1 MSVQIPIGAAAD
13 HRSWKRVA
21 DDATRTFGNAGKDA
35 GRDFANALAG
45 SSKDVEKSLKRM
57 GDRASDAY
65 DKAASAVGKL
75 KSEESELQRLR
86 DRDADGARIIRQTE
100 KVNDAR
106 RAEARA
112 VRDATR
118 AYREYQEAAD
128 EASRRNNT
136 NLVDGMRAQAGRAAQ
151 LGRDMGNG
159 FSGGFTHGVSSAASI
174 ARLGTAGGPIGAAL
188 LGLTAV
194 GILVGSRLSN
204 AIAEGMATT
213 ATTKLFQGRMGLDDT
228 SMSNYAKAA
237 GQSYANNFGASVAD
251 NLSVAQAALRNNLIK
266 PNSPDDEIQYTIQ
279 QLQGVAQVVEK
290 TPQELAH
297 SATQLMRTGLA
308 NSVTEALDIITAG
321 SQKGLDVTGDWL
333 DSIGEYSTQFRKLG
347 LTGSETMTLL
357 KQGIEGGARDTDKV
371 ADSLKEF
378 SIRAVDGSKSTKEGF
393 EALGFNADEMGRR
406 FSAGGE
412 QAHQAF
418 AAVLTGL
425 RNLDDP
431 VQQALVWQRLFGTQW
446 EDMGD
451 AVNKLD
457 LDPAKNQ
464 FKDLQDTSQRS
475 TKTATETFKSEWE
488 SATKTVDQWFTD
500 LKTSISDWFVDL
512 PVIRDIPT
520 MIKDLFSSSP
530 PPPQYAAPLGG
541 THPGTDILANT
552 LPGAPGAG
560 STVLPPA
567 PGDNSARTLL
577 GSALAP
583 GTALPPP
590 DAQRGNAVDNG
601 PQAGDRK
608 PIAPAGDDDKTKA
621 PIDPSLWSVESKP
634 VAMPPGL
641 ASAPTGVPG
650 VLVSSPKGGPGLGRY
665 EVDPMRVYDAESSAI
680 RAKNSLEQDRIALIR
695 LEQQG
700 NADQDALL
708 RARNQVAD
716 AERSY
721 VSAQMKLAEAQQ
733 GTWKKLESST
743 QGLADG
749 MGQIGAALDK
759 DFGISKGLPG
769 LAENLTKFLAN
780 MAAAPILG
788 QLGAVSQLNPSK
800 GGYGAMG
807 ILAAQGV
814 FGPQYTGVAQDVAMA
829 GIGPMALQQGVNP
842 NLAAMYALAARGGK
856 YAPASDLQNG
866 LADCSGAVSDLVEVL
881 RDGKSSPARL
891 FDTTAFATDASAA
904 KLGFLPGYQ
913 PGAFNVGV
921 NPLPGQQGHMAA
933 TLPNGMNFESGGGHG
948 PMLGG
953 SAAGALDKQFPK
965 QYYMPLGSGTSSAPS
980 PQPIG
985 PTVDYRALYPKTA
998 GPGVAVTGD
1007 PSLGGTDPVMS
1018 DPTLTNPAL
1027 TAGIPAAGGG
1037 WGGAT
1042 GPAQAWSP
1050 SSTRI
1055 GGVEPATGS
1064 GAGGV
1069 GITPGGTIDT
1079 AIGMAASAADI
1090 FAPGA
1095 GQAAQTGIKLAN
1107 RAIQFG
1113 AQAAGIGVQGSMD
1126 TVLPTAGSELANKS
1140 WLTKILG
1147 GVAGA
1152 APAIPNVAGK
1162 ATAPPNPNQGDPNA
1176 QGGPVKAGDTNIH
1189 VTNNRAT
1196 EDGTGRDIAF
1206 HQQARNSGPGM

>member
-136 NLVDGMRAQAGRAAQ
+136 NLVDGMRAQAGQAAQ

-228 SMSNYAKAA
+228 SMGNYAKAA

-457 LDPAKNQ
+457 LNPAKNQ

-608 PIAPAGDDDKTKA
+608 PIAPAGDDDKTKP

-641 ASAPTGVPG
+641 ASAPTGAPG
-650 VLVSSPKGGPGLGRY
+650 MLVSSPKGGPGLGRY

-733 GTWKKLESST
+733 GTWKKLEGAT

-807 ILAAQGV
+807 ILAAQGA
-814 FGPQYTGVAQDVAMA
+814 FGPQYTGLDASSAYGPQ
-829 GIGPMALQQGVNP
+829 GIGPAALGGGMGTYAGDAAL
-842 NLAAMYALAARGGK
+842 LARVPAGRYTQEERG
-856 YAPASDLQNG
+856 DLTKG
-866 LADCSGAVSDLVEVL
+866 LADCSSAVEDLVNL
-881 RDGKSSPARL
+881 MDGRP
-891 FDTTAFATDASAA
+891 TAGASMWTGNAA
-904 KLGFLPGYQ
+904 EWLTQRGFVPGMGG
-913 PGAFNVGV
+913 PGDFRVGFN
-921 NPLPGQQGHMAA
+921 PQHMQA
-933 TLPNGMNFESGGGHG
+933 TLPGGTNINWGSNEMAARRG
-948 PMLGG
+948 IGG
-953 SAAGALDKQFPK
+953 TGADDPAFTSH
-965 QYYMPLGSGTSSAPS
+965 YYRPTGGYSPVAPS
-980 PQPIG
+980 VGIAPTPIPPPAPG
-985 PTVDYRALYPKTA
+985 YAPLADSALTN
-998 GPGVAVTGD
+998 PG
-1007 PSLGGTDPVMS
+1007 
-1018 DPTLTNPAL
+1018 LTNPAL

-1113 AQAAGIGVQGSMD
+1113 AQAAGIGVQGLMD

>member
-136 NLVDGMRAQAGRAAQ
+136 NLVDGMRAQAGQAAQ

-641 ASAPTGVPG
+641 ATAPTAAPG

-733 GTWKKLESST
+733 GTWKKLEGAT

-769 LAENLTKFLAN
+769 LAENLVRFAAN

-814 FGPQYTGVAQDVAMA
+814 FGPQYTGLGASS
-829 GIGPMALQQGVNP
+829 GYGPQGVGSAALGGMGAYAGDAAL
-842 NLAAMYALAARGGK
+842 LARVPAGRYTQEERG
-856 YAPASDLQNG
+856 DLTKG
-866 LADCSGAVSDLVEVL
+866 LADCSSAVEDLVNL
-881 RDGKSSPARL
+881 MDGRP
-891 FDTTAFATDASAA
+891 TAGASMWTGNAA
-904 KLGFLPGYQ
+904 EWLTQRGFVPGVGG
-913 PGAFNVGV
+913 PGDFRVGFN
-921 NPLPGQQGHMAA
+921 PQHMQA
-933 TLPNGMNFESGGGHG
+933 TLPGGTNINWGSDEMAARRG
-948 PMLGG
+948 IGG
-953 SAAGALDKQFPK
+953 TGADDPAFTSH
-965 QYYMPLGSGTSSAPS
+965 YYRPTTGGYSPVAPS
-980 PQPIG
+980 
-985 PTVDYRALYPKTA
+985 V
-998 GPGVAVTGD
+998 GVA
-1007 PSLGGTDPVMS
+1007 
-1018 DPTLTNPAL
+1018 PTPIPPPAPGYAPLADTALTNPGLTNPAL
-1027 TAGIPAAGGG
+1027 TPGIPAAGGG

-1113 AQAAGIGVQGSMD
+1113 AQAAGIGVQGLMD

-1206 HQQARNSGPGM
+1206 HQQARNSRPGM

>member
-45 SSKDVEKSLKRM
+45 SSKDVEKCLKRM

-136 NLVDGMRAQAGRAAQ
+136 NLVDGMRAQAGQAAQ

-228 SMSNYAKAA
+228 SMSNYARAA

-601 PQAGDRK
+601 PQAGERK
-608 PIAPAGDDDKTKA
+608 PIAPAGDDDKTKP

-641 ASAPTGVPG
+641 ATAPTAAPG

-733 GTWKKLESST
+733 GTWKKLEGAT

-769 LAENLTKFLAN
+769 LAENLVRFAAN

-814 FGPQYTGVAQDVAMA
+814 FGPQYTGLGASSAY
-829 GIGPMALQQGVNP
+829 GPQGVGP
-842 NLAAMYALAARGGK
+842 AALGGGMGAYAGDAALLARVPAGRYTQEERG
-856 YAPASDLQNG
+856 DLTKG
-866 LADCSGAVSDLVEVL
+866 LADCSSAVEDLVNL
-881 RDGKSSPARL
+881 MDGRP
-891 FDTTAFATDASAA
+891 TAGASMWTGNAA
-904 KLGFLPGYQ
+904 EWLTQRGFVPGMGG
-913 PGAFNVGV
+913 PGDFRVGFN
-921 NPLPGQQGHMAA
+921 PQHMQA
-933 TLPNGMNFESGGGHG
+933 TLPGGTNINWGSDEMAARRG
-948 PMLGG
+948 IGG
-953 SAAGALDKQFPK
+953 TGADDPAFTSH
-965 QYYMPLGSGTSSAPS
+965 YYRPATGGYSPVAPSVGVAPTPIPSSAPGYAPLADS
-980 PQPIG
+980 
-985 PTVDYRALYPKTA
+985 ALTN
-998 GPGVAVTGD
+998 PG
-1007 PSLGGTDPVMS
+1007 
-1018 DPTLTNPAL
+1018 LTNPAL
-1027 TAGIPAAGGG
+1027 TPGVPAAGG

-1113 AQAAGIGVQGSMD
+1113 AQAAGIGVQGLMD

>member
-136 NLVDGMRAQAGRAAQ
+136 NLVDGMRAQAGQAAQ

-204 AIAEGMATT
+204 AIAEGLATT

-228 SMSNYAKAA
+228 SMSNYARAA

-641 ASAPTGVPG
+641 ASAPTGAPG
-650 VLVSSPKGGPGLGRY
+650 MLVSSPKGGPGLGRY

-733 GTWKKLESST
+733 GTWKKLEGAT

-749 MGQIGAALDK
+749 MGQLGAALDK

-769 LAENLTKFLAN
+769 LAENLVRFAAN

-807 ILAAQGV
+807 ILAAQGA
-814 FGPQYTGVAQDVAMA
+814 FGPQYTGLGASSAY
-829 GIGPMALQQGVNP
+829 GPQGVGP
-842 NLAAMYALAARGGK
+842 AALGGGMGAYAGDAALLARVPAGRYTQEERG
-856 YAPASDLQNG
+856 DLTKG
-866 LADCSGAVSDLVEVL
+866 LADCSSAVEDLVNL
-881 RDGKSSPARL
+881 MDGRP
-891 FDTTAFATDASAA
+891 TAGASMWTGNAA
-904 KLGFLPGYQ
+904 EWLTQRGFVPGMGG
-913 PGAFNVGV
+913 PGDFRVGFN
-921 NPLPGQQGHMAA
+921 PQHMQA
-933 TLPNGMNFESGGGHG
+933 TLPGGTNINWGSDEMAARRG
-948 PMLGG
+948 IGG
-953 SAAGALDKQFPK
+953 TGADDPAFTSH
-965 QYYMPLGSGTSSAPS
+965 YYRPTTGGYSPVASS
-980 PQPIG
+980 
-985 PTVDYRALYPKTA
+985 V
-998 GPGVAVTGD
+998 GVA
-1007 PSLGGTDPVMS
+1007 
-1018 DPTLTNPAL
+1018 PTPIPPPPPGYAPLADSALTNPGLTNPAL
-1027 TAGIPAAGGG
+1027 TPGVPAAGG

-1113 AQAAGIGVQGSMD
+1113 AQAAGIGVQGLMD

>member
-136 NLVDGMRAQAGRAAQ
+136 NLVDGMRAQAGQAAQ

-641 ASAPTGVPG
+641 ATAPTAAPG
-650 VLVSSPKGGPGLGRY
+650 MLVSSPKGGPGLGRY

-695 LEQQG
+695 LEQRG

-800 GGYGAMG
+800 GGYGALG

-814 FGPQYTGVAQDVAMA
+814 FGPQYTGLGASSAY
-829 GIGPMALQQGVNP
+829 GPQGVGP
-842 NLAAMYALAARGGK
+842 AALGGGMGAYAGDAALLARVPAGRYTQEERG
-856 YAPASDLQNG
+856 DLTKG
-866 LADCSGAVSDLVEVL
+866 LADCSSAVEDLVNL
-881 RDGKSSPARL
+881 MDGRP
-891 FDTTAFATDASAA
+891 TAGASMWTGNAA
-904 KLGFLPGYQ
+904 EWLTQRGFVPGVGG
-913 PGAFNVGV
+913 PGDFRVGFN
-921 NPLPGQQGHMAA
+921 PQHMQA
-933 TLPNGMNFESGGGHG
+933 TLPGGTNINWGSDEMAARRGIGGTGADDPAFTSHYYRPTGGHS
-948 PMLGG
+948 PV
-953 SAAGALDKQFPK
+953 
-965 QYYMPLGSGTSSAPS
+965 APS
-980 PQPIG
+980 
-985 PTVDYRALYPKTA
+985 V
-998 GPGVAVTGD
+998 GVA
-1007 PSLGGTDPVMS
+1007 
-1018 DPTLTNPAL
+1018 PTPIPPPAPGYAPLADSALTSPGLTNPAL
-1027 TAGIPAAGGG
+1027 TPGIPAAGGG

-1069 GITPGGTIDT
+1069 GITAGGTIDT

-1113 AQAAGIGVQGSMD
+1113 AQAAGIGVQGLMD

-1176 QGGPVKAGDTNIH
+1176 QGGPIKAGDTNIH

>member
-136 NLVDGMRAQAGRAAQ
+136 NLVDGMRAQAGQAAQ

-641 ASAPTGVPG
+641 ATAPG

-733 GTWKKLESST
+733 GTWKKLEGAT

-769 LAENLTKFLAN
+769 LAENLVRFAAN

-814 FGPQYTGVAQDVAMA
+814 FGPQYTGLGASS
-829 GIGPMALQQGVNP
+829 GYGPQGVGSAALGGMGAYAGDAAL
-842 NLAAMYALAARGGK
+842 LARVPAGRYTQEERG
-856 YAPASDLQNG
+856 DLTKG
-866 LADCSGAVSDLVEVL
+866 LADCSSAVEDLVNL
-881 RDGKSSPARL
+881 MDGRP
-891 FDTTAFATDASAA
+891 TAGASMWTGNAA
-904 KLGFLPGYQ
+904 EWLTQRGFVPGVGG
-913 PGAFNVGV
+913 PGDFRVGFN
-921 NPLPGQQGHMAA
+921 PQHMQA
-933 TLPNGMNFESGGGHG
+933 TLPGGTNINWGSDEMAARRG
-948 PMLGG
+948 IGG
-953 SAAGALDKQFPK
+953 TGADDPAFTSH
-965 QYYMPLGSGTSSAPS
+965 YYRPTGGYSPVAPS
-980 PQPIG
+980 
-985 PTVDYRALYPKTA
+985 V
-998 GPGVAVTGD
+998 GVA
-1007 PSLGGTDPVMS
+1007 
-1018 DPTLTNPAL
+1018 PTPIPPPAPGYAPLADSALTSPGLTNPAL
-1027 TAGIPAAGGG
+1027 TPGIPAAGGG

-1113 AQAAGIGVQGSMD
+1113 AQAAGIGVQGLMD

-1176 QGGPVKAGDTNIH
+1176 QGGPIKAGDTNIH

>member
-136 NLVDGMRAQAGRAAQ
+136 NLVDGMRAQAGQAAQ

-213 ATTKLFQGRMGLDDT
+213 ATTKLFQGRMSLDDT

-641 ASAPTGVPG
+641 ATAPTAAPG
-650 VLVSSPKGGPGLGRY
+650 MLVSSPKGGPGLGRY

-695 LEQQG
+695 LEQRG

-800 GGYGAMG
+800 GGYGALG

-814 FGPQYTGVAQDVAMA
+814 FGPQYTGLGASSAY
-829 GIGPMALQQGVNP
+829 GPQGVGP
-842 NLAAMYALAARGGK
+842 AALGGGMGAYAGDAALLARVPAGRYTQEERG
-856 YAPASDLQNG
+856 DLTKG
-866 LADCSGAVSDLVEVL
+866 LADCSSAVEDLVNL
-881 RDGKSSPARL
+881 MDGRP
-891 FDTTAFATDASAA
+891 TAGASMWTGNAA
-904 KLGFLPGYQ
+904 EWLTQRGFVPGVGG
-913 PGAFNVGV
+913 PGDFRVGFN
-921 NPLPGQQGHMAA
+921 PQHMQA
-933 TLPNGMNFESGGGHG
+933 TLPGGTNINWGSDEMAARRGIGGTGADDPAFTSHYYRPTGGHS
-948 PMLGG
+948 PV
-953 SAAGALDKQFPK
+953 
-965 QYYMPLGSGTSSAPS
+965 APS
-980 PQPIG
+980 
-985 PTVDYRALYPKTA
+985 V
-998 GPGVAVTGD
+998 GVA
-1007 PSLGGTDPVMS
+1007 
-1018 DPTLTNPAL
+1018 PTPIPPPAPGYAPLADSALTSPGLTNPAL
-1027 TAGIPAAGGG
+1027 TPGIPAAGGG

-1069 GITPGGTIDT
+1069 GITAGGTIDT

-1113 AQAAGIGVQGSMD
+1113 AQAAGIGVQGLMD

-1176 QGGPVKAGDTNIH
+1176 QGGPIKAGDTNIH

>member
-136 NLVDGMRAQAGRAAQ
+136 NLVDGMRAQAGQAAQ

-204 AIAEGMATT
+204 AIAEGLATT

-228 SMSNYAKAA
+228 SMSNYARAA

-641 ASAPTGVPG
+641 ASAPTGAPG
-650 VLVSSPKGGPGLGRY
+650 MLVSSPKGGPGLGRY

-733 GTWKKLESST
+733 GTWKKLEGAT

-749 MGQIGAALDK
+749 MGQLGAALDK

-769 LAENLTKFLAN
+769 LAENLVRFAAN

-807 ILAAQGV
+807 ILAAQGA
-814 FGPQYTGVAQDVAMA
+814 FGPQYTGLGASSAY
-829 GIGPMALQQGVNP
+829 GPQGVGP
-842 NLAAMYALAARGGK
+842 AALGGGMGAYAGDAALLARVPAGRYTQEERG
-856 YAPASDLQNG
+856 DLTKG
-866 LADCSGAVSDLVEVL
+866 LADCSSAVEDLVNL
-881 RDGKSSPARL
+881 MDGRP
-891 FDTTAFATDASAA
+891 TAGASMWTGNAA
-904 KLGFLPGYQ
+904 EWLTQRGFVPGMGG
-913 PGAFNVGV
+913 PGDFRVGFN
-921 NPLPGQQGHMAA
+921 PQHMQA
-933 TLPNGMNFESGGGHG
+933 TLPGGTNINWGSDEMAARRG
-948 PMLGG
+948 IGG
-953 SAAGALDKQFPK
+953 TGADDPAFTSH
-965 QYYMPLGSGTSSAPS
+965 YYRPTTGGYSPVASSVGVAPTPIPPPS
-980 PQPIG
+980 PGYAPLA
-985 PTVDYRALYPKTA
+985 DSALTN
-998 GPGVAVTGD
+998 PG
-1007 PSLGGTDPVMS
+1007 
-1018 DPTLTNPAL
+1018 LTNPAL
-1027 TAGIPAAGGG
+1027 TPGVPAAGG

-1113 AQAAGIGVQGSMD
+1113 AQAAGIGVQGLMD

>member
-136 NLVDGMRAQAGRAAQ
+136 NLVDGMRAQAGQAAQ

-228 SMSNYAKAA
+228 SMSNYARAA

-475 TKTATETFKSEWE
+475 TKTATETFKSEWD

-641 ASAPTGVPG
+641 ATAPTAAPG
-650 VLVSSPKGGPGLGRY
+650 MLVSSPKGGPGLGRY

-814 FGPQYTGVAQDVAMA
+814 FGPQYTGLGASSGYGPQ
-829 GIGPMALQQGVNP
+829 GIGPAALGGGMGAYAGDAAL
-842 NLAAMYALAARGGK
+842 LAHVPAGRYTQEERG
-856 YAPASDLQNG
+856 DLTKG
-866 LADCSGAVSDLVEVL
+866 LADCSSAVEDLVNL
-881 RDGKSSPARL
+881 MDGRP
-891 FDTTAFATDASAA
+891 TAGASMWTGNAA
-904 KLGFLPGYQ
+904 EWLTQRGFVPGMGG
-913 PGAFNVGV
+913 PGDFRVGFN
-921 NPLPGQQGHMAA
+921 PQHMQA
-933 TLPNGMNFESGGGHG
+933 TLPGGTNINWGSNEMAARRG
-948 PMLGG
+948 IGG
-953 SAAGALDKQFPK
+953 TGADDPAFTSH
-965 QYYMPLGSGTSSAPS
+965 YYRPTTGGYSPVAPS
-980 PQPIG
+980 
-985 PTVDYRALYPKTA
+985 V
-998 GPGVAVTGD
+998 GVA
-1007 PSLGGTDPVMS
+1007 
-1018 DPTLTNPAL
+1018 PTPIPPPAPGYAPLADTALTNPGLTNPAL
-1027 TAGIPAAGGG
+1027 TPGIPAAGGG

-1042 GPAQAWSP
+1042 GPAQVWSP

-1113 AQAAGIGVQGSMD
+1113 AQAAGIGVQGLMD

>member
-136 NLVDGMRAQAGRAAQ
+136 NLVDGMRAQAGQAAQ

-641 ASAPTGVPG
+641 ATAPTAAPG

-733 GTWKKLESST
+733 GTWKKLEGAT

-769 LAENLTKFLAN
+769 LAENLVRFAAN

-814 FGPQYTGVAQDVAMA
+814 FGPQYTGLGASS
-829 GIGPMALQQGVNP
+829 GYGPQGVGSAALGGMGAYAGDAAL
-842 NLAAMYALAARGGK
+842 LARVPAGRYTQEERG
-856 YAPASDLQNG
+856 DLTKG
-866 LADCSGAVSDLVEVL
+866 LADCSSAVEDLVNL
-881 RDGKSSPARL
+881 MDGRP
-891 FDTTAFATDASAA
+891 TAGASMWTGNAA
-904 KLGFLPGYQ
+904 EWLTQRGFVPGVGG
-913 PGAFNVGV
+913 PGDFRVGFN
-921 NPLPGQQGHMAA
+921 PQHMQA
-933 TLPNGMNFESGGGHG
+933 TLPGGTNINWGSDEMAARRG
-948 PMLGG
+948 IGG
-953 SAAGALDKQFPK
+953 TGADDPAFTSH
-965 QYYMPLGSGTSSAPS
+965 YYRPTGGYSPVAPS
-980 PQPIG
+980 
-985 PTVDYRALYPKTA
+985 V
-998 GPGVAVTGD
+998 GVA
-1007 PSLGGTDPVMS
+1007 
-1018 DPTLTNPAL
+1018 PTPIPPPAPGYAPLADSALTSPGLTNPAL
-1027 TAGIPAAGGG
+1027 TPGIPATGGG

-1113 AQAAGIGVQGSMD
+1113 AQAAGIGVQGLMD

-1176 QGGPVKAGDTNIH
+1176 QGGPIKAGDTNIH

>member
-136 NLVDGMRAQAGRAAQ
+136 NLVDGMRAQAGQAAQ

-590 DAQRGNAVDNG
+590 DAQRGNAVDSG
-601 PQAGDRK
+601 PQAGERK
-608 PIAPAGDDDKTKA
+608 PIAPAGDDDKTKP

-641 ASAPTGVPG
+641 ATAPTAAPG

-733 GTWKKLESST
+733 GTWKKLEGAT

-814 FGPQYTGVAQDVAMA
+814 FGPQYTGLPESAAYTGAGYPGSVASA
-829 GIGPMALQQGVNP
+829 QG
-842 NLAAMYALAARGGK
+842 G
-856 YAPASDLQNG
+856 YAPYPGDAALLARVPAGRYTQEERGDLTKG
-866 LADCSGAVSDLVEVL
+866 LADCSSAVEDLVNL
-881 RDGKSSPARL
+881 MDGRP
-891 FDTTAFATDASAA
+891 TAGASMWTGNAA
-904 KLGFLPGYQ
+904 EWLTQRGFVPGMGG
-913 PGAFNVGV
+913 PGDFRVGFN
-921 NPLPGQQGHMAA
+921 PQHMQA
-933 TLPNGMNFESGGGHG
+933 TLPGGTNINWGSDEMAARRG
-948 PMLGG
+948 IGG
-953 SAAGALDKQFPK
+953 TGADDPAFTSH
-965 QYYMPLGSGTSSAPS
+965 YYRPTTGGYSPVAPS
-980 PQPIG
+980 
-985 PTVDYRALYPKTA
+985 V
-998 GPGVAVTGD
+998 GVAPTPIPP
-1007 PSLGGTDPVMS
+1007 PSPGYAPLADSALTNPG
-1018 DPTLTNPAL
+1018 LTNPAL
-1027 TAGIPAAGGG
+1027 TPGVPAAGGG

-1113 AQAAGIGVQGSMD
+1113 AQAAGIGVQGLMD

-1140 WLTKILG
+1140 WLTKIPG

-1162 ATAPPNPNQGDPNA
+1162 ATALPNPNQGDPSA

>member
-45 SSKDVEKSLKRM
+45 SSKDVEKCLKRM

-136 NLVDGMRAQAGRAAQ
+136 NLVDGMRAQAGQAAQ

-228 SMSNYAKAA
+228 SMSNYARAA

-601 PQAGDRK
+601 PQAGERK
-608 PIAPAGDDDKTKA
+608 PIAPAGDDDKTKP

-641 ASAPTGVPG
+641 ATAPTAAPG

-733 GTWKKLESST
+733 GTWKKLEGAT

-769 LAENLTKFLAN
+769 LAENLVRFAAN

-814 FGPQYTGVAQDVAMA
+814 FGPQYTGLGASSAY
-829 GIGPMALQQGVNP
+829 GPQGVGP
-842 NLAAMYALAARGGK
+842 AALGGGMGAYAGDAALLARVPAGRYTQEERG
-856 YAPASDLQNG
+856 DLTKG
-866 LADCSGAVSDLVEVL
+866 LADCSSAVEDLVNL
-881 RDGKSSPARL
+881 MDGRP
-891 FDTTAFATDASAA
+891 TAGASMWTGNAA
-904 KLGFLPGYQ
+904 EWLTQRGFVPGMGG
-913 PGAFNVGV
+913 PGDFRVGFN
-921 NPLPGQQGHMAA
+921 PQHMQA
-933 TLPNGMNFESGGGHG
+933 TLPGGTNINWGSDEMAARRG
-948 PMLGG
+948 IGG
-953 SAAGALDKQFPK
+953 TGADDPAFTSH
-965 QYYMPLGSGTSSAPS
+965 YYRPTTGGYSPVAPS
-980 PQPIG
+980 
-985 PTVDYRALYPKTA
+985 V
-998 GPGVAVTGD
+998 GVAPTPIPP
-1007 PSLGGTDPVMS
+1007 PSPGYAPLADSALTNPG
-1018 DPTLTNPAL
+1018 LTNPAL
-1027 TAGIPAAGGG
+1027 TPGVPAAGG

-1113 AQAAGIGVQGSMD
+1113 AQAAGIGVQGLMD

>member
-136 NLVDGMRAQAGRAAQ
+136 NLVDGMRAQAGQAAQ

-290 TPQELAH
+290 TPQELGH

-641 ASAPTGVPG
+641 ATAPTAAPG

-708 RARNQVAD
+708 RVRNQVAD

-733 GTWKKLESST
+733 GTWKKLESAT

-769 LAENLTKFLAN
+769 LAENLVRFAAN

-814 FGPQYTGVAQDVAMA
+814 FGPQYTGLGASSAY
-829 GIGPMALQQGVNP
+829 GPQGVGSAALGGMGAYAGDAAL
-842 NLAAMYALAARGGK
+842 LARVPAGRYTQEERG
-856 YAPASDLQNG
+856 DLTKG
-866 LADCSGAVSDLVEVL
+866 LADCSSAVEDLVNL
-881 RDGKSSPARL
+881 MDGRP
-891 FDTTAFATDASAA
+891 TAGASMWTGNAA
-904 KLGFLPGYQ
+904 EWLTQRGFVPGVGG
-913 PGAFNVGV
+913 PGDFRVGFN
-921 NPLPGQQGHMAA
+921 PQHMQA
-933 TLPNGMNFESGGGHG
+933 TLPGGTNINWGSDEMAARRG
-948 PMLGG
+948 IGG
-953 SAAGALDKQFPK
+953 TGADDPAFTSH
-965 QYYMPLGSGTSSAPS
+965 YYRPTGGYSPVAPS
-980 PQPIG
+980 
-985 PTVDYRALYPKTA
+985 V
-998 GPGVAVTGD
+998 GVA
-1007 PSLGGTDPVMS
+1007 
-1018 DPTLTNPAL
+1018 PTPIPPPAPGYAPLADSALTSPGLTNPAL
-1027 TAGIPAAGGG
+1027 TPGIPAAGGG

-1113 AQAAGIGVQGSMD
+1113 AQAAGIGVQGLMD

>member
-45 SSKDVEKSLKRM
+45 SSKEVEKSLKRM

-136 NLVDGMRAQAGRAAQ
+136 NLIDGMRAQAGQAAQ

-228 SMSNYAKAA
+228 SMGNYAKAA

-583 GTALPPP
+583 GTVLPPP

-601 PQAGDRK
+601 PEAGDRK
-608 PIAPAGDDDKTKA
+608 PIAPAGDDDKTKP

-641 ASAPTGVPG
+641 ASAPTGAPG
-650 VLVSSPKGGPGLGRY
+650 MLVSSPKGGPGLGRY

-807 ILAAQGV
+807 ILAAQGA
-814 FGPQYTGVAQDVAMA
+814 FGPQYTGLDASSAYGPQ
-829 GIGPMALQQGVNP
+829 GIGPAALGGGMGTYAGDAALLAGVP
-842 NLAAMYALAARGGK
+842 AGRYTQEERG
-856 YAPASDLQNG
+856 DLTKG
-866 LADCSGAVSDLVEVL
+866 LADCSSAVEDLVNL
-881 RDGKSSPARL
+881 MDGRP
-891 FDTTAFATDASAA
+891 TAGASMWTGNAA
-904 KLGFLPGYQ
+904 EWLTQRGFVPGMGG
-913 PGAFNVGV
+913 PGDFRVGFN
-921 NPLPGQQGHMAA
+921 PQHMQA
-933 TLPNGMNFESGGGHG
+933 TLPGGTNINWGSNEMAARRGIGGTGADDPAFTSHYYR
-948 PMLGG
+948 PTTGG
-953 SAAGALDKQFPK
+953 SSPV
-965 QYYMPLGSGTSSAPS
+965 APS
-980 PQPIG
+980 VGIAPTPIPPPAPG
-985 PTVDYRALYPKTA
+985 YAPLADSALTN
-998 GPGVAVTGD
+998 PG
-1007 PSLGGTDPVMS
+1007 
-1018 DPTLTNPAL
+1018 LTNPAL
-1027 TAGIPAAGGG
+1027 TAGVPATGGG

-1113 AQAAGIGVQGSMD
+1113 AQAAGIGVQGAID

-1162 ATAPPNPNQGDPNA
+1162 ATAPPNPNQGGPNA

-1206 HQQARNSGPGM
+1206 HQLSRNSGPGM

>member
-136 NLVDGMRAQAGRAAQ
+136 NLVDGMRAQAGQAAQ

-213 ATTKLFQGRMGLDDT
+213 ATTKLFQGRMGLDDA
-228 SMSNYAKAA
+228 SMGNYAKAA

-567 PGDNSARTLL
+567 AGDNSARTLL

-583 GTALPPP
+583 GTVLPPA

-608 PIAPAGDDDKTKA
+608 PIAPAGDDDKTKP

-641 ASAPTGVPG
+641 ASAPTGAPG

-733 GTWKKLESST
+733 GTWKKLEGAT

-807 ILAAQGV
+807 VLAAQGA
-814 FGPQYTGVAQDVAMA
+814 FGPQYTGLGASTAY
-829 GIGPMALQQGVNP
+829 GPQGVGP
-842 NLAAMYALAARGGK
+842 AALGGGMGAYAGDAALLARVPAGRYTQEERG
-856 YAPASDLQNG
+856 DLTKG
-866 LADCSGAVSDLVEVL
+866 LADCSSAVEDLVNL
-881 RDGKSSPARL
+881 MDGRP
-891 FDTTAFATDASAA
+891 TAGASMWTGNAA
-904 KLGFLPGYQ
+904 EWLTQRGFVPGMGG
-913 PGAFNVGV
+913 PGDFRVGFN
-921 NPLPGQQGHMAA
+921 PQHMQA
-933 TLPNGMNFESGGGHG
+933 TLPGGTNINWGSDEMAARRG
-948 PMLGG
+948 IGG
-953 SAAGALDKQFPK
+953 TGADDPAFTSH
-965 QYYMPLGSGTSSAPS
+965 YYRPTTGGYSPVAPS
-980 PQPIG
+980 
-985 PTVDYRALYPKTA
+985 V
-998 GPGVAVTGD
+998 GVA
-1007 PSLGGTDPVMS
+1007 
-1018 DPTLTNPAL
+1018 PTPIPPPAPGYAPLADSALTNPGLTNPAL

-1113 AQAAGIGVQGSMD
+1113 AQAAGIGVQGAMD

>member
-136 NLVDGMRAQAGRAAQ
+136 NLVDGMRAQAGQAAQ

-608 PIAPAGDDDKTKA
+608 PIAPAGDDDKTKP

-641 ASAPTGVPG
+641 ASAPTAAPG

-733 GTWKKLESST
+733 GTWKKLEGAT

-814 FGPQYTGVAQDVAMA
+814 FGPQYTGLPESAAYTGAGYPGSVASA
-829 GIGPMALQQGVNP
+829 QG
-842 NLAAMYALAARGGK
+842 G
-856 YAPASDLQNG
+856 YAPYPGDAALLAHVPAGRYTQEGRGDLTKG
-866 LADCSGAVSDLVEVL
+866 LADCSSAVEDLVNL
-881 RDGKSSPARL
+881 MDGRP
-891 FDTTAFATDASAA
+891 TAGASMWTGNAA
-904 KLGFLPGYQ
+904 EWLTQRGFVPGMGG
-913 PGAFNVGV
+913 PGDFRVGFN
-921 NPLPGQQGHMAA
+921 PQHMQA
-933 TLPNGMNFESGGGHG
+933 TLPGGTNINWGSNEMAARRG
-948 PMLGG
+948 IGG
-953 SAAGALDKQFPK
+953 TGADDPAFTSH
-965 QYYMPLGSGTSSAPS
+965 YYRPTTGGYSPVAPS
-980 PQPIG
+980 
-985 PTVDYRALYPKTA
+985 V
-998 GPGVAVTGD
+998 GVAPTPIPP
-1007 PSLGGTDPVMS
+1007 PSPGYAPLADSALTNPG
-1018 DPTLTNPAL
+1018 LTNPAL
-1027 TAGIPAAGGG
+1027 TPGVPAAGG

-1069 GITPGGTIDT
+1069 GITAGGTIDT

-1113 AQAAGIGVQGSMD
+1113 AQAAGIGVQGLMD

>member
-136 NLVDGMRAQAGRAAQ
+136 NLVDGMRAQAGQAAQ

-601 PQAGDRK
+601 PQAGERK
-608 PIAPAGDDDKTKA
+608 PIAPAGDDDKTKP

-641 ASAPTGVPG
+641 ATAPTAAPG

-733 GTWKKLESST
+733 GTWKKLEGAT

-814 FGPQYTGVAQDVAMA
+814 FGPQYTGLPESAAYTGAGYPGSVASA
-829 GIGPMALQQGVNP
+829 QG
-842 NLAAMYALAARGGK
+842 G
-856 YAPASDLQNG
+856 YAPYPGDAALLARVPAGRYTQEERGDLTKG
-866 LADCSGAVSDLVEVL
+866 LADCSSAVEDLVNL
-881 RDGKSSPARL
+881 MDGRP
-891 FDTTAFATDASAA
+891 TAGASMWTGNAA
-904 KLGFLPGYQ
+904 EWLTQRGFVPGTGG
-913 PGAFNVGV
+913 PGDFRVGFN
-921 NPLPGQQGHMAA
+921 PQHMQA
-933 TLPNGMNFESGGGHG
+933 TLPGGTNINWGSDEMAARRG
-948 PMLGG
+948 IGG
-953 SAAGALDKQFPK
+953 TGADDPAFTSH
-965 QYYMPLGSGTSSAPS
+965 YYRPTTGGYSPVAPS
-980 PQPIG
+980 
-985 PTVDYRALYPKTA
+985 V
-998 GPGVAVTGD
+998 GVAPTPIPP
-1007 PSLGGTDPVMS
+1007 PSPGYAPLADSALTNPG
-1018 DPTLTNPAL
+1018 LTNPAL
-1027 TAGIPAAGGG
+1027 TPGVPAAGGG

-1113 AQAAGIGVQGSMD
+1113 AQAAGIGVQGLMD

-1162 ATAPPNPNQGDPNA
+1162 ATAPPNPNQGDPSA

>member
-136 NLVDGMRAQAGRAAQ
+136 NLVDGMRAQAGQAAQ

-266 PNSPDDEIQYTIQ
+266 PNSPDDEIQDTIQ

-608 PIAPAGDDDKTKA
+608 PIAPAGDDDKTKP

-641 ASAPTGVPG
+641 ATAPSAAPG

-695 LEQQG
+695 LERQG

-708 RARNQVAD
+708 RVRNQVAD

-733 GTWKKLESST
+733 GTWKKLEGAT

-807 ILAAQGV
+807 ILAAKGA
-814 FGPQYTGVAQDVAMA
+814 FGPQYTGLDASSAY
-829 GIGPMALQQGVNP
+829 GPQGVGP
-842 NLAAMYALAARGGK
+842 AALGGMGAYAGDAALLALVPAGRYTQEERG
-856 YAPASDLQNG
+856 DLTKG
-866 LADCSGAVSDLVEVL
+866 LADCSSAVEDLVNL
-881 RDGKSSPARL
+881 MDGRP
-891 FDTTAFATDASAA
+891 TAGASMWTGNAA
-904 KLGFLPGYQ
+904 EWLTQRGFVPGMGG
-913 PGAFNVGV
+913 PGDFRVGFN
-921 NPLPGQQGHMAA
+921 PQHMQA
-933 TLPNGMNFESGGGHG
+933 TLPGGTNINWGSDEMAARRG
-948 PMLGG
+948 IGG
-953 SAAGALDKQFPK
+953 TGADDPAFTSH
-965 QYYMPLGSGTSSAPS
+965 YYRPTTGSYSPVAPS
-980 PQPIG
+980 
-985 PTVDYRALYPKTA
+985 V
-998 GPGVAVTGD
+998 GVAPTPIPPPAPGYAPLAD
-1007 PSLGGTDPVMS
+1007 SALTN
-1018 DPTLTNPAL
+1018 PTLTNPAL

-1055 GGVEPATGS
+1055 GGVEPASGS

-1113 AQAAGIGVQGSMD
+1113 AQAAGIGVQGLMD
-1126 TVLPTAGSELANKS
+1126 TALPTAGSELANKS

>member
-136 NLVDGMRAQAGRAAQ
+136 NLVDGMRAQAGQAAQ

-228 SMSNYAKAA
+228 SMGNYAKAA

-608 PIAPAGDDDKTKA
+608 PIAPAGDDDKTKP

-641 ASAPTGVPG
+641 ATAPTAAPG

-733 GTWKKLESST
+733 GTWKKLEGAT
-743 QGLADG
+743 QGLAEG

-769 LAENLTKFLAN
+769 LAENLVRFAAN

-814 FGPQYTGVAQDVAMA
+814 FGPQYTGLGASSAY
-829 GIGPMALQQGVNP
+829 GPQGVGP
-842 NLAAMYALAARGGK
+842 AALGGGMGAYAGDAALLARVPAGRYTQEERG
-856 YAPASDLQNG
+856 DLTKG
-866 LADCSGAVSDLVEVL
+866 LADCSSAVEDLVNL
-881 RDGKSSPARL
+881 MDGRP
-891 FDTTAFATDASAA
+891 TAGASMWTGNAA
-904 KLGFLPGYQ
+904 EWLTQRGFVPGMGG
-913 PGAFNVGV
+913 PGDFRVGFN
-921 NPLPGQQGHMAA
+921 PQHMQA
-933 TLPNGMNFESGGGHG
+933 TLPGGTNINWGSDEMAARRG
-948 PMLGG
+948 IGG
-953 SAAGALDKQFPK
+953 TGADDPAFTWH
-965 QYYMPLGSGTSSAPS
+965 YYRPTTGGYSPVAPS
-980 PQPIG
+980 
-985 PTVDYRALYPKTA
+985 V
-998 GPGVAVTGD
+998 GVAPTPIPP
-1007 PSLGGTDPVMS
+1007 PSPGYAPLADSALTNPG
-1018 DPTLTNPAL
+1018 LTNPAL
-1027 TAGIPAAGGG
+1027 TAGVPAAGG

-1069 GITPGGTIDT
+1069 GITAGGTIDT

-1113 AQAAGIGVQGSMD
+1113 AQAAGIGVQGLMD

-1176 QGGPVKAGDTNIH
+1176 QGSPVKAGDTNIH

>member
-136 NLVDGMRAQAGRAAQ
+136 NLVDGMRAQAGQAAQ

-228 SMSNYAKAA
+228 SMGNYAKAA

-590 DAQRGNAVDNG
+590 DAQRGNAIDNG

-608 PIAPAGDDDKTKA
+608 PIAPAGDDDKTKP

-641 ASAPTGVPG
+641 ATAPTAAPG

-733 GTWKKLESST
+733 GTWKKLEGAT

-814 FGPQYTGVAQDVAMA
+814 FGPQYTGLGASSAY
-829 GIGPMALQQGVNP
+829 GPQGVGP
-842 NLAAMYALAARGGK
+842 AALGGGMGAYAGDAALLARVPAGRYTQEERG
-856 YAPASDLQNG
+856 DLTKG
-866 LADCSGAVSDLVEVL
+866 LADCSSAVEDLVNL
-881 RDGKSSPARL
+881 MDGRP
-891 FDTTAFATDASAA
+891 TAGASMWTGNAA
-904 KLGFLPGYQ
+904 EWLTQRGFVPGMGG
-913 PGAFNVGV
+913 PGDFRVGFN
-921 NPLPGQQGHMAA
+921 PQHMQA
-933 TLPNGMNFESGGGHG
+933 TLPGGTNINWGSDEMAARRG
-948 PMLGG
+948 IGG
-953 SAAGALDKQFPK
+953 TGADDPAFTSH
-965 QYYMPLGSGTSSAPS
+965 YYRPTTGGYSPVAPS
-980 PQPIG
+980 
-985 PTVDYRALYPKTA
+985 V
-998 GPGVAVTGD
+998 GVAPTPIPP
-1007 PSLGGTDPVMS
+1007 PSPGYAPLADSALTNPG
-1018 DPTLTNPAL
+1018 LTNPAL
-1027 TAGIPAAGGG
+1027 TPGVPAAGG

-1113 AQAAGIGVQGSMD
+1113 AQAAGIGVQGLMD